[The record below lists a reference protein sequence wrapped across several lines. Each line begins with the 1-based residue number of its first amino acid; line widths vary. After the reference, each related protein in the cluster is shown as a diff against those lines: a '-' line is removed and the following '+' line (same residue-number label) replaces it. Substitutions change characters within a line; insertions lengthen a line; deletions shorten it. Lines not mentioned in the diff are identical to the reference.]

1 MTLLRKAVC
10 HDNHQPRSL
19 LDSGD
24 FDMQSGDP
32 NDLPNPF
39 ALHLNGSVK
48 RSGKSG
54 SGGHAF
60 KAALKFFLIVAVLF
74 GGTLA
79 VGRYSK
85 QWIVS
90 HLMRGFEDLGVA
102 EKQQRLVQISE
113 LGSPAIGLMVRALND
128 ESAEVARTAYEL
140 LRESQNS
147 WTSLDWDA
155 ARQHHHMMVTS
166 MDSIAASLPED
177 RTGWTTG
184 LLQQTI
190 MESVQKDDS
199 ESKSLYNLAT
209 TTLSKMSLT
218 EGAVP
223 GVIDN
228 DPLVPGQPVRLAV
241 RSKPLPVAD
250 ADALDTWTDWPLAKP
265 AIISSGGSGKNDPG
279 NTSADSASAPATD
292 SNSSDGE
299 PSASVYRSSA
309 TLLKPVSPNEAI
321 DLKDVHDAAAQSQ
334 SIAASSSPG
343 SSPAGPSSTGPSAVV
358 ARPQMTAGE
367 VMPTSYLTQSPL
379 ETYATES
386 VIYWLASDE
395 AVLRDRAKNE
405 LIRRGFSQAQLQIAT
420 HVVSADVGSRLELVD
435 TISRS
440 NIDDPRPWLTML
452 LNDDNRE
459 VRLRTISVIATM
471 KDAAMNQKLRSRL
484 ADERDPIVTSK
495 IRSALQ
501 LR

>member
-1 MTLLRKAVC
+1 MTLLRNAVC

-60 KAALKFFLIVAVLF
+60 KASLKFFLIVAVLF

-90 HLMRGFEDLGVA
+90 HLMRGFEDLGVS

-113 LGSPAIGLMVRALND
+113 LGSPAIGLMVRSLND
-128 ESAEVARTAYEL
+128 ESPDVARTAYEL

-147 WTSLDWDA
+147 WTSLDWDT
-155 ARQHHHMMVTS
+155 ARQYHRTMVTS
-166 MDSIAASLPED
+166 MDSIAAALPED

-190 MESVQKDDS
+190 MESVQKDDV
-199 ESKSLYNLAT
+199 ESKTLYNMAT

-218 EGAVP
+218 DGAVP
-223 GVIDN
+223 GAIEN
-228 DPLVPGQPVRLAV
+228 DSLVPGQPVRLAV
-241 RSKPLPVAD
+241 RTKPLPVAD
-250 ADALDTWTDWPLAKP
+250 ADALDSWTDWPLAEP
-265 AIISSGGSGKNDPG
+265 AIISSGSSGQNDPG
-279 NTSADSASAPATD
+279 NTSSNSASPSAADSEP
-292 SNSSDGE
+292 SDGE

-309 TLLKPVSPNEAI
+309 TLLKPVSPSETVE
-321 DLKDVHDAAAQSQ
+321 LSDVHDAATPSQ
-334 SIAASSSPG
+334 SVASAPSTSP
-343 SSPAGPSSTGPSAVV
+343 STAD
-358 ARPQMTAGE
+358 ARPATAPAE

-395 AVLRDRAKNE
+395 AMLRERAKSE
-405 LIRRGFSQAQLQIAT
+405 LVRRGFSQRQLQIAT
-420 HVVSADVGSRLELVD
+420 HVVSSDVGSRLELVD

-471 KDAAMNQKLRSRL
+471 KDPAMNQKLRSRL
-484 ADERDPIVTSK
+484 ADERDPVVTSK

>member
-1 MTLLRKAVC
+1 M
-10 HDNHQPRSL
+10 
-19 LDSGD
+19 
-24 FDMQSGDP
+24 
-32 NDLPNPF
+32 
-39 ALHLNGSVK
+39 K

-60 KAALKFFLIVAVLF
+60 KAALKLFLIVAVLF

-79 VGRYSK
+79 LGRYSK
-85 QWIVS
+85 QWIIS
-90 HLMRGFEDLGVA
+90 HLMRGFDDLGVA

-113 LGSPAIGLMVRALND
+113 LGMPATGLMVRSLND
-128 ESAEVARTAYEL
+128 DSAEVARTAYEL

-147 WTSLDWDA
+147 WTALDWNT
-155 ARQHHHMMVTS
+155 ARQHHHAMVTA
-166 MDSIAASLPED
+166 MDSIAATLPD
-177 RTGWTTG
+177 ARTGWTTG

-190 MESVQKDDS
+190 MESVQKDDL

-241 RSKPLPVAD
+241 RTKPLPVAD
-250 ADALDTWTDWPLAKP
+250 TDAMDTWTDWPLAKP
-265 AIISSGGSGKNDPG
+265 AIISSGGPG
-279 NTSADSASAPATD
+279 ASESRSSESRDATNAAANSANAPASD
-292 SNSSDGE
+292 SSRGE

-309 TLLKPVSPNEAI
+309 TLLKPVSPNEPI
-321 DLKDVHDAAAQSQ
+321 VLKDVHTATEQSQ
-334 SIAASSSPG
+334 SIASSG
-343 SSPAGPSSTGPSAVV
+343 SGRRPV
-358 ARPQMTAGE
+358 AAATE
-367 VMPTSYLTQSPL
+367 VMPTSFLTQSPL

-386 VIYWLASDE
+386 VIYWLGSDE
-395 AVLRDRAKNE
+395 ALLRDKARNE
-405 LIRRGFSQAQLQIAT
+405 LIRRGFSQRQLQIAT
-420 HVVSADVGSRLELVD
+420 HIVAADVGSRLELVD

-440 NIDDPRPWLTML
+440 DIDDPRPWLTLL

-471 KDAAMNQKLRSRL
+471 NDSAMKQKLRSRL

>member
-1 MTLLRKAVC
+1 
-10 HDNHQPRSL
+10 
-19 LDSGD
+19 
-24 FDMQSGDP
+24 MQSGDP

-48 RSGKSG
+48 RSTKSG

-60 KAALKFFLIVAVLF
+60 KASLKFFLIVAVLF
-74 GGTLA
+74 GATLA

-113 LGSPAIGLMVRALND
+113 LGSPAIGLMVRSLND
-128 ESAEVARTAYEL
+128 ESSEVARTAYEL
-140 LRESQNS
+140 LRESQNA
-147 WTSLDWDA
+147 WTSLEWDT
-155 ARQHHHMMVTS
+155 ARQHHRAMVTS
-166 MDSIAASLPED
+166 MDSIAASLPDD

-190 MESVQKDDS
+190 MESVQKDDN
-199 ESKSLYNLAT
+199 ESKTLYNMAT

-218 EGAVP
+218 KDAVP

-241 RSKPLPVAD
+241 RTKPLPVAA

-265 AIISSGGSGKNDPG
+265 AIISSGGSEQPNTG
-279 NTSADSASAPATD
+279 NASANSASASATD
-292 SNSSDGE
+292 SNSGDGE

-321 DLKDVHDAAAQSQ
+321 DLSDVHDDAASTQ
-334 SIAASSSPG
+334 SIASSSSVG
-343 SSPAGPSSTGPSAVV
+343 SSAASVSTADSRPSA
-358 ARPQMTAGE
+358 ATTE

-395 AVLRDRAKNE
+395 AVLHERAKSE
-405 LIRRGFSQAQLQIAT
+405 LIRRGFSQHQLQIAT
-420 HVVSADVGSRLELVD
+420 HIVSTDVGSRLELVD

-440 NIDDPRPWLTML
+440 TIDDPRPWLTML

-471 KDAAMNQKLRSRL
+471 KDPAMNQKLRSRL

>member
-1 MTLLRKAVC
+1 
-10 HDNHQPRSL
+10 
-19 LDSGD
+19 
-24 FDMQSGDP
+24 MQSGDP

-60 KAALKFFLIVAVLF
+60 KTSLKFFLIVAVLF

-147 WTSLDWDA
+147 WTSLEWDA
-155 ARQHHHMMVTS
+155 ARQHHHTMVTS

-265 AIISSGGSGKNDPG
+265 AIISSGGSGQNDPA
-279 NTSADSASAPATD
+279 NTSSNSGNAPATV
-292 SNSSDGE
+292 SNPSDGE

-343 SSPAGPSSTGPSAVV
+343 SSASPSAVGDPV
-358 ARPQMTAGE
+358 GTAVGE

-395 AVLRDRAKNE
+395 AVLRDRAKSE